1 MIYILIGVF
10 FLGQKAQAYGMESN
24 IFHTGMDE
32 YTYASWGADVLNS
45 NDMCERLLQKYGDV
59 SKLPEITVGV
69 IDSGIDY
76 NHEFFD
82 GRIKSYQYDY
92 VDDDGDAMD
101 ENGHGTHVAGIIVD
115 ITLPNVKLNAYRVAN
130 RKGEAYF
137 DAIVSAI
144 EQAIQDNVDII
155 NISLGAELPSE
166 SREEKMLREA
176 LEQAIDKDIVVVVAA
191 GNGNAYREGI
201 DVGNVWPACYPNV
214 VTVSAI
220 GQDYVIASFSNYG
233 KVIDLCAPGVD
244 INSTYLDNE
253 FFKMSGTSMACP
265 FVSGAAALLLTDDPT
280 MSHSQVVEG
289 LKSIAIDLGEPGVDT
304 YYGYGLVNL
313 KNWQM
318 HENTSELKTE
328 SIQILPGKV
337 SVTKLTNVSN
347 GIKIKWKKASN
358 TQGYYIYRKSSSTGY
373 KKIKTI
379 KNPKATTYIDKN
391 TKIGKSYRYKVIPY
405 YKDAV
410 GTCSKTMKL
419 TRRKTK

>member
-10 FLGQKAQAYGMESN
+10 FLGNPTTSYGMEAN
-24 IFHTGMDE
+24 VFHTGMDE
-32 YTYASWGADVLNS
+32 YAYASWGADVLNS

-82 GRIKSYQYDY
+82 GRIESYQYDY

-101 ENGHGTHVAGIIVD
+101 EIGHGTHVAGIIVD

-130 RKGEAYF
+130 RRGEAYI
-137 DAIVSAI
+137 DDIVSAI
-144 EQAIQDNVDII
+144 QQAIQDNVDII
-155 NISLGAELPSE
+155 NISLGAEIPSD
-166 SREEKMLREA
+166 SIEETMLKEA
-176 LEQAIDKDIVVVVAA
+176 LDQAIDKDIIVITAA
-191 GNGNAYREGI
+191 GNGNDNKQGI
-201 DVGNVWPACYPNV
+201 DVGNIWPACYPNV

-253 FFKMSGTSMACP
+253 FVKMSGTSMACP

-280 MSHSQVVEG
+280 MSHLQVVEG
-289 LKSIAIDLGEPGVDT
+289 LKSIAIDLGETGVDT

-318 HENTSELKTE
+318 HEKTSDSKTE

-337 SVTKLTNVSN
+337 SVTKLTNVSS
-347 GIKIKWKKASN
+347 GIKVKWKKASN
-358 TQGYYIYRKSSSTGY
+358 AQGYYIYRKSSSTEY

-379 KNPKATTYIDKN
+379 KNPKTITYVDKN
-391 TKIGKSYRYKVIPY
+391 TKVGKTYRYKVVPY
-405 YKDAV
+405 YKDTI

>member
-10 FLGQKAQAYGMESN
+10 FLGQKATVYGMEAN
-24 IFHTGMDE
+24 VFTTGMDE
-32 YTYASWGADVLNS
+32 YSYASWGADVINS
-45 NDMCERLLQKYGDV
+45 NDMCKKLLQKYGDV

-69 IDSGIDY
+69 IDSGVDY
-76 NHEFFD
+76 SHEFFD

-101 ENGHGTHVAGIIVD
+101 EIGHGTHVAGIIAD

-130 RKGEAYF
+130 RRGDAYI
-137 DAIVSAI
+137 DDIVSAI
-144 EQAIQDNVDII
+144 GQAIQDNVDII
-155 NISLGAELPSE
+155 NISLGAEIPSE
-166 SREEKMLREA
+166 SIEETMLKEA
-176 LEQAIDKDIVVVVAA
+176 LDQAIDKDIIVITAA
-191 GNGNAYREGI
+191 GNGNDNNQGI
-201 DVGNVWPACYPNV
+201 DVGNIWPACYPNV

-220 GQDYVIASFSNYG
+220 GQDNVIASFSNYG

-265 FVSGAAALLLTDDPT
+265 FVSGAAALLLTHDPT
-280 MSHSQVVEG
+280 MSPSQVVEG
-289 LKSIAIDLGEPGVDT
+289 LKSIAIDLGEPGVDA

-313 KNWQM
+313 KNWQI
-318 HENTSELKTE
+318 HENDPDLKFE
-328 SIQILPGKV
+328 IAQITPGKV
-337 SVTKLTNVSN
+337 SVTKLTNVSS

-358 TQGYYIYRKSSSTGY
+358 AQGYYIYRKSASTGY

-379 KNPKATTYIDKN
+379 KNPKTITYIDKN
-391 TKIGKSYRYKVIPY
+391 TKVGKTYRYKVVPY
-405 YKDAV
+405 YKDTI

>member
-10 FLGQKAQAYGMESN
+10 FLGNPTTSYGMEAN
-24 IFHTGMDE
+24 VFHTGMDE
-32 YTYASWGADVLNS
+32 YAYASWGADVLNS

-82 GRIKSYQYDY
+82 GRIESYQYDY

-101 ENGHGTHVAGIIVD
+101 EIGHGTHVAGIIVD

-130 RKGEAYF
+130 RRGEAYI
-137 DAIVSAI
+137 DDIVSAI
-144 EQAIQDNVDII
+144 QQAIQDNVDII
-155 NISLGAELPSE
+155 NISLGAEIPSD
-166 SREEKMLREA
+166 SIEETMLKEA
-176 LEQAIDKDIVVVVAA
+176 LDQAIDKDIIVITAA
-191 GNGNAYREGI
+191 GNGNDNKQGI
-201 DVGNVWPACYPNV
+201 DVGNIWPACYPNV

-253 FFKMSGTSMACP
+253 FVKMSGTSMACP

-280 MSHSQVVEG
+280 MSHLQVVEG

-318 HENTSELKTE
+318 HEKTSDSKTE

-337 SVTKLTNVSN
+337 SVTKLTNVSS
-347 GIKIKWKKASN
+347 GIKVKWKKASN
-358 TQGYYIYRKSSSTGY
+358 AQGYYIYRKSSSTEY

-379 KNPKATTYIDKN
+379 KNPKTITYVDKN
-391 TKIGKSYRYKVIPY
+391 TKVGKTYRYKVVPY
-405 YKDAV
+405 YKDTI

>member
-101 ENGHGTHVAGIIVD
+101 EIGHGTHVAGIIAD

-130 RKGEAYF
+130 RRGDAYI
-137 DAIVSAI
+137 DDIVSAI
-144 EQAIQDNVDII
+144 GQAIQDNVDII
-155 NISLGAELPSE
+155 NISLGAEIPSE
-166 SREEKMLREA
+166 SIEETMLKEA
-176 LEQAIDKDIVVVVAA
+176 LDQAIDKDIVVVVAA
-191 GNGNAYREGI
+191 GNGNDNNQGI
-201 DVGNVWPACYPNV
+201 DVGNIWPACYPNV

-220 GQDYVIASFSNYG
+220 GQDNVIASFSNYG

-337 SVTKLTNVSN
+337 SVTKLTNVSS
-347 GIKIKWKKASN
+347 GIKVKWKKASN
-358 TQGYYIYRKSSSTGY
+358 AQGYYIYRKSSSTGY

-379 KNPKATTYIDKN
+379 KNPKTITYIDKN
-391 TKIGKSYRYKVIPY
+391 TKIGKTYRYKVVPY
-405 YKDAV
+405 YKDMI

>member
-289 LKSIAIDLGEPGVDT
+289 LKSIAIDLGEPGVDA

-318 HENTSELKTE
+318 HDNTSELKTE

-410 GTCSKTMKL
+410 GTCLKTMKL

>member
-10 FLGQKAQAYGMESN
+10 FLGNPTTSYGMEAN
-24 IFHTGMDE
+24 VFHTGMDE
-32 YTYASWGADVLNS
+32 YAYASWGADVIDS
-45 NDMCERLLQKYGDV
+45 KDMCKRLLQKYGDS

-69 IDSGIDY
+69 IDSGVDY
-76 NHEFFD
+76 SHEFFD
-82 GRIKSYQYDY
+82 GRIKSYQYDF
-92 VDDDGDAMD
+92 VDNDGDAMD
-101 ENGHGTHVAGIIVD
+101 EIGHGTHVAGIIVD

-130 RKGEAYF
+130 RRGEAYI
-137 DAIVSAI
+137 DDIVSAI
-144 EQAIQDNVDII
+144 QQAIQDNVDII
-155 NISLGAELPSE
+155 NISLGAEIPSD
-166 SREEKMLREA
+166 SIEETMLKEA
-176 LEQAIDKDIVVVVAA
+176 LDQAIDKDIIVITAA
-191 GNGNAYREGI
+191 GNGNDNKQGI
-201 DVGNVWPACYPNV
+201 DVGNIWPACYPNV

-253 FFKMSGTSMACP
+253 FVKMSGTSMACP

-280 MSHSQVVEG
+280 MSHLQVVEG
-289 LKSIAIDLGEPGVDT
+289 LKSIAIDLGETGVDT

-318 HENTSELKTE
+318 HEKTSDSKTE

-337 SVTKLTNVSN
+337 SVTKLTNVSS
-347 GIKIKWKKASN
+347 GIKVKWKKASN
-358 TQGYYIYRKSSSTGY
+358 AQGYYIYRKSSSTDY
-373 KKIKTI
+373 KMIKTI
-379 KNPKATTYIDKN
+379 KNPKTITYVDKN
-391 TKIGKSYRYKVIPY
+391 TKVGKTYRYKVVPY
-405 YKDAV
+405 YKDTI